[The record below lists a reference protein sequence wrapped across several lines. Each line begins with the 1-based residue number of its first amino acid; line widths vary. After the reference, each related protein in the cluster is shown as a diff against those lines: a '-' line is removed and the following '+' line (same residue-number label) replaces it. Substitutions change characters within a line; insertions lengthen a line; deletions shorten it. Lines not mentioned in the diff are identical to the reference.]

1 MRIVDLRSDTVTR
14 PTAAMREAMASAEV
28 GDDVWGDD
36 PTVLALEAEVAA
48 VLAKPAAVY
57 VPSGAMANQVAVRS
71 HTTAGDELFVHEF
84 AHLVDAEQGGAA
96 VLSGVQA
103 RMLAD
108 PDGRLDPGA
117 IEARLRDPDDPHHP
131 RQRLVA
137 IENTHGDCGGL
148 VYPVSEIDRLAAFA
162 HGHGLALHM
171 DGARLWNAAAATG
184 VEPSRIVRDVDSVS
198 VCFSKGLGAPIGS
211 AVAGGEDFVARARRN
226 RKLLGGG
233 MRQAGIVAAG
243 ALHALSNHRERLVED
258 HRNARRLAEGL
269 AGTRRLA
276 VDPERVETNIV
287 FARVAEGESA
297 PAVAAELCAAGVLC
311 AAPDARRVRFVTHL
325 DVDAEAV
332 WAALEQ
338 AAPVLQ

>member
-148 VYPVSEIDRLAAFA
+148 VYPVSEIDLLAAFA

-243 ALHALSNHRERLVED
+243 ALHALRNHRERLVED

-297 PAVAAELCAAGVLC
+297 PVVAAELYAAGVLC

-332 WAALEQ
+332 CAALEQ